1 MSEALGPLGT
11 ACRLYLGTKASF
23 FAPNWVEISLL
34 EIKKFRWYT
43 GVLNPLP
50 NKLGGRFGGS

>member
-1 MSEALGPLGT
+1 LSEALGPLGT

-34 EIKKFRWYT
+34 EMKKVQVVHRSSE
-43 GVLNPLP
+43 PAAE
-50 NKLGGRFGGS
+50 